1 MTQRVFQILQ
11 RRFASKASDYV
22 FANKKGEARGYS
34 AQGIRRAIKR
44 AGLDN
49 FTIHDLRHTCASR
62 LIQNGMSLY
71 EVSQMLG
78 HVDIQT
84 TQRYAHLERSDVSQ
98 RARDIMEALNS
109 STLMDDIQAV
119 AGGN

>member
-1 MTQRVFQILQ
+1 MLE
-11 RRFASKASDYV
+11 
-22 FANKKGEARGYS
+22 G
-34 AQGIRRAIKR
+34 
-44 AGLDN
+44 
-49 FTIHDLRHTCASR
+49 IHDLRHTCASR

-71 EVSQMLG
+71 EVANVLG

-84 TQRYAHLERSDVSQ
+84 TQRYAHLERKDVSQ

-109 STLMDDIQAV
+109 SASVGGIQIA